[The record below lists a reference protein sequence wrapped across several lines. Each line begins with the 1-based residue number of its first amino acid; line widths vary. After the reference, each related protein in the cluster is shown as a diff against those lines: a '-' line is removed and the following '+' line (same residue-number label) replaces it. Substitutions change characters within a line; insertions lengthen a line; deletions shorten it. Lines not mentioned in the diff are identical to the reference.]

1 MSTTNEKVYGALF
14 DMDGVLVDNNPLHLK
29 SWQVFFEKY
38 GVSIAEED
46 FETKVYGKTNAEI
59 LEMLWPERTFS
70 EEEIEALAEEK
81 EAMYRDLVDPIFSLT
96 PGLFNFLAQLKAEG
110 FKTGVATNGP
120 FSNLNYTLEKGNIRQ
135 FYDAEV
141 TPALVALPK
150 PAPDVYL
157 KAAELAGISPDRVLI
172 FEDSFT
178 GIKAAKAAGAKVA
191 AITTTYSREALAEV
205 ADAVFDS
212 FEELSPAWV
221 KALIDG

>member
-135 FYDAEV
+135 FYDSEV